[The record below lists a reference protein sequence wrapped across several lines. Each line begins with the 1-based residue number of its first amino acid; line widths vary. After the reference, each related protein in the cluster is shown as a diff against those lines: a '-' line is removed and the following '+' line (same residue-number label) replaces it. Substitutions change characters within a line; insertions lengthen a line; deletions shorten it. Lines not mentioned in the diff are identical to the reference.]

1 MKNSRQ
7 VAGLTSEESAN
18 RLARYGRN
26 ELPAASRQS
35 GLSRF
40 FQQFRSPLIYILLG
54 ALAVDISLW
63 FAEGRHGTPL
73 EAIAIAAILILNA
86 GLGAWQESKAE
97 AALAQ
102 LRRLAAPQ
110 VWAIRDGKAQKV
122 PCAELVVGDVVK
134 ISAGDRIPADAR
146 IDSAENLSVDESVL
160 TGESLPVEKSSGDTV
175 LSGTLAVRG
184 GAYAIVEKTGQ
195 ASAMG
200 KLASLLVD
208 VEEASTPLERR
219 LREFGQRVAR
229 WILTLAALLIVG
241 GVAFEG
247 ADQFGRVFVFAVAL
261 AVAAVPEGL
270 PAVLTATLALG
281 VERMADR
288 KAVVRKLSA
297 VEALGS
303 VTVIA
308 TDKTGTLTENLMEVR
323 DVDTPDLSG
332 ALEAMVLANDA
343 ETAGAGGIGDP
354 LEVALLKAAAERGVE
369 VERLRESFQRRSGK
383 PFDSEWKFMRV
394 TGVLDGR
401 DVSYLKGAPEVLL
414 GRCVM
419 KESEREAWLQKAATH
434 AASGFRLL
442 ALATAVDEREEDL
455 EWLGF
460 VLLWDP
466 PRAEVPGAIREARS
480 AGIRVLMLTGD
491 HPSTARTI
499 ADKVGIDGG
508 DPLTGSDLDAMT
520 DDRLRDAV
528 KSTPVFARVT
538 PEHKLRIVSMLE
550 EAGEVVAVTG
560 DGVNDAPA
568 LKRADIGVAMGV
580 RGSDVSREV
589 ADLVLM
595 DDNFATIVHA
605 VEEGRGIYENVQKF
619 IRHLFS
625 TNLAEVLIVV
635 SGIVAAMAAGLRDEA
650 GLLLLPF
657 TAAQLLWINLV
668 TDGAPALALALDR
681 TPGVM
686 DRGPRDP
693 GEPLLDDF
701 SLRFV
706 VSAGLIQSLFGL
718 SVFLLLP
725 IVGGVGGSETRTA
738 AFLFIGLVQ
747 LAFVYPARRT
757 YVAPLPNKVLHA
769 AVFFSFSAHVAVAT
783 VPGIREVFGAVTP
796 SVVTWIW
803 VASAVVMSW
812 AAAEAIRHLI
822 WGPALR
828 AKQS

>member
-1 MKNSRQ
+1 MTLRT
-7 VAGLTSEESAN
+7 GLSSAEAAS
-18 RLARYGRN
+18 RLARFGRN
-26 ELPAASRQS
+26 ELPAARRQS
-35 GLSRF
+35 GWGRF
-40 FQQFRSPLIYILLG
+40 FRQFRSPLIYILLG

-73 EAIAIAAILILNA
+73 EAIVIAAILILNA

-102 LRRLAAPQ
+102 LRRLAVPHAW
-110 VWAIRDGKAQKV
+110 VIRDGEPRKV

-134 ISAGDRIPADAR
+134 ISAGDRVPADAC
-146 IDSAENLSVDESVL
+146 IDSADNLSVDESVL
-160 TGESLPVEKSSGDTV
+160 TGESLPVEKSPGDAV

-184 GAYAIVEKTGQ
+184 GARVTVENTGQ

-200 KLASLLVD
+200 KLATLLVD

-219 LREFGQRVAR
+219 LRKFGQLVAR
-229 WILTLAALLIVG
+229 WVLTLAVVLVAG

-247 ADQFGRVFVFAVAL
+247 LDHFGRVFMFAVAL

-281 VERMADR
+281 VERMAGR

-323 DVDTPDLSG
+323 DVDTCDLPR
-332 ALEAMVLANDA
+332 ALEAMVLVNEA
-343 ETAGAGGIGDP
+343 ESAGEKGFGDP
-354 LEVALLKAAAERGVE
+354 LEVALLNAAAERGIDIEQV
-369 VERLRESFQRRSGK
+369 RASFVRSSGK

-394 TGVLDGR
+394 TGALEGR

-414 GRCVM
+414 DRCKM
-419 KESEREAWLQKAATH
+419 EASDRAEWLQKAAAH

-442 ALATAVDEREEDL
+442 ALATAGDDREEDL

-466 PRAEVPGAIREARS
+466 PRAEVPAAIREARS
-480 AGIRVLMLTGD
+480 AGIRVLMITGD

-499 ADKVGIDGG
+499 ADRVGIDRGDPVTGG
-508 DPLTGSDLDAMT
+508 DLDRMT
-520 DDRLRDAV
+520 DDELRGVANSV
-528 KSTPVFARVT
+528 PVFARVT
-538 PEHKLRIVSMLE
+538 PEHKLRIVSALV

-568 LKRADIGVAMGV
+568 LKRADVGVAMGI

-589 ADLVLM
+589 ADLVLL
-595 DDNFATIVHA
+595 DDNFATIVNA

-635 SGIVAAMAAGLRDEA
+635 SGVVAAMAAGLRDEA

-693 GEPLLDDF
+693 EESLLDIF

-725 IVGGVGGSETRTA
+725 LFGGIGGAETRTA
-738 AFLFIGLVQ
+738 AFLFVGLVQ

-757 YVAPLPNKVLHA
+757 YVMPLPNKVLHA
-769 AVFFSFSAHVAVAT
+769 AVFFSLSAHIAAVT
-783 VPGIREVFGAVTP
+783 VPGFREVFGSVAP
-796 SVVTWIW
+796 SAATWAW
-803 VASAVVMSW
+803 VAAAVGMSW
-812 AAAEAIRHLI
+812 AAAETVRSLI
-822 WGPALR
+822 WGR
-828 AKQS
+828 SSGAKESRTV